1 MNRRSNRTRAG
12 KAAVLAAAAF
22 LSGCAGPSTKVL
34 PQKQGGTYQDVPG
47 EIPVVEEVNSFYL
60 QESLAMLSAAPR
72 PAGSRGEDSAA
83 RYIQRMLRDYG
94 YQVKRQRF
102 RERTEHEPVI
112 GTNVVAVRPTNDPDA
127 DILVICSWHDC
138 APDSPGAGNNASGVS
153 VFLETARILSGI
165 PTDTEVRFV
174 SLSAHAKD
182 ALGAR
187 IYTKSLSKREKER
200 LTGVITIGPCGS
212 LDCESTVLGTQ
223 DGKDTMLGD
232 LLKSAAAQ
240 ITDESW
246 SYGKRAGMENGI
258 FASYEIPAVEIGQE
272 YQGFADGTPLDTV
285 DTVDVECLS
294 EIVDTVCQA
303 VSGIMSLDTPS
314 MRAKAHFENNWK
326 MFQYEQEPHGE
337 IPFGSSSG
345 ELQAL
350 LGIPGKIALVNRD
363 RENRPI
369 EKYQFQMKWFGLDQP
384 LTTSY
389 YFTDDALDLVSI
401 TPEGGVTTEELTAAL
416 TGIYGE
422 PADHVSGP
430 YGTDYTWKD
439 AKTGQQLELIPGRDD
454 FEIEIRSFTPE
465 KSLLGR
471 FSPDGTVLESAD
483 LEMRGLEQLKGLC
496 QAVFV
501 PQEGLPETDLLFETD
516 GTGSFQTAVARKKH
530 AEEQHTGTLAET
542 ASESGKGT
550 AKAAASGAAGTQE
563 SHASPEKMGSDAAE
577 WEVSVDPADF
587 LLPDGSYRNR
597 TKVVKTLTAAY
608 GTLLKEAFPET
619 YLQGYEDLREKG
631 MREPVRPDVTPG
643 TDVQTE
649 EAQILQLPDF
659 EDAFALYILTGKP
672 QESPGR
678 YQECIRYFYQFGELN
693 TYRSVV
699 RNALGLQTE
708 E

>member
-12 KAAVLAAAAF
+12 KAAVLAAAVF

-72 PAGSRGEDSAA
+72 PAGSRGEDLAA
-83 RYIQRMLRDYG
+83 RYIQRMLKDYG
-94 YQVKRQRF
+94 YQVNRQRF
-102 RERTEHEPVI
+102 RERTEHETVI
-112 GTNVVAVRPTNDPDA
+112 GTNVVAVRPADDPDA
-127 DILVICSWHDC
+127 DILLICCWHDS

-174 SLSAHAKD
+174 SLSAHEKD

-246 SYGKRAGMENGI
+246 SYVRHAGMENGI

-272 YQGFADGTPLDTV
+272 QESFADGTPLDTA
-285 DTVDVECLS
+285 DSVDVECLS

-326 MFQYEQEPHGE
+326 LFQYEQEPHGE
-337 IPFGSSSG
+337 ISFGSSSG

-369 EKYQFQMKWFGLDQP
+369 EKYQFQMKWFGLNQL

-422 PADHVSGP
+422 PAEHVSGP

-465 KSLLGR
+465 KSLIGR
-471 FSPDGTVLESAD
+471 FSPDGTVLESTD
-483 LEMRGLEQLKGLC
+483 LEIRGLEQLKGLC
-496 QAVFV
+496 QAVFA

-516 GTGSFQTAVARKKH
+516 GTGSFQTAAARKKH
-530 AEEQHTGTLAET
+530 AGEHTKTLAKNGAE
-542 ASESGKGT
+542 SEKGT
-550 AKAAASGAAGTQE
+550 AKTAASGTTGAQENHAA
-563 SHASPEKMGSDAAE
+563 PEEAISDAAE

-597 TKVVKTLTAAY
+597 TEALKALAAAY

-619 YLQGYEDLREKG
+619 YLQGYENLKEKN
-631 MREPVRPDVTPG
+631 MEEPAKPDAAPG
-643 TDVQTE
+643 ADTE
-649 EAQILQLPDF
+649 GNMADMVQLPEF
-659 EDAFALYILTGKP
+659 EDAFALYVLTGKLL
-672 QESPGR
+672 ENPGR

-693 TYRSVV
+693 AYRSAV
-699 RNALGLQTE
+699 RNALGLQME

>member
-60 QESLAMLSAAPR
+60 QESLAMLSVAPR

-83 RYIQRMLRDYG
+83 RYIQRMLKDYG
-94 YQVKRQRF
+94 YQVNRQRF
-102 RERTEHEPVI
+102 RERTEHETVI
-112 GTNVVAVRPTNDPDA
+112 GTNVVAVRPADDPDA
-127 DILVICSWHDC
+127 DILLICCWHDS

-174 SLSAHAKD
+174 SLSAHEKD

-212 LDCESTVLGTQ
+212 LDYESTVLGTQ

-246 SYGKRAGMENGI
+246 NYGKRAGMENGI

-272 YQGFADGTPLDTV
+272 YRGFADGTPLDTV

-369 EKYQFQMKWFGLDQP
+369 EKYQFQMKWFGLNQP

-439 AKTGQQLELIPGRDD
+439 AKTGQQLELIQGRDD

-465 KSLLGR
+465 KSLIGR

-483 LEMRGLEQLKGLC
+483 LEIRGLEQLKGLC
-496 QAVFV
+496 QAVFA
-501 PQEGLPETDLLFETD
+501 PQEGLPKTDLLFETD

-530 AEEQHTGTLAET
+530 VGEHTETLAKNGAE
-542 ASESGKGT
+542 SEKGT
-550 AKAAASGAAGTQE
+550 AKTAASGAAGAQE
-563 SHASPEKMGSDAAE
+563 NHAALEEAISDAAE

-587 LLPDGSYRNR
+587 LLSDGSYRNR
-597 TKVVKTLTAAY
+597 TEVVKALTAAY

-619 YLQGYEDLREKG
+619 YLQEYENLKEKN
-631 MREPVRPDVTPG
+631 MEEPARPDAAPG
-643 TDVQTE
+643 ADTQTG
-649 EAQILQLPDF
+649 EAEILQLPEF
-659 EDAFALYILTGKP
+659 EDAFALYVLTGKP

-678 YQECIRYFYQFGELN
+678 YQECIRYFYQFVELN
-693 TYRSVV
+693 TYRSAV

>member
-12 KAAVLAAAAF
+12 KAAVLAAAVF

-60 QESLAMLSAAPR
+60 QESLTMLSAAPR

-83 RYIQRMLRDYG
+83 RYIQRMLKDYG
-94 YQVKRQRF
+94 YQVNRQRF
-102 RERTEHEPVI
+102 RERTEHETVI
-112 GTNVVAVRPTNDPDA
+112 GTNVVAVRPADDPDA
-127 DILVICSWHDC
+127 DILVICSWHDG

-174 SLSAHAKD
+174 SLSAHEKD

-212 LDCESTVLGTQ
+212 LDCENIVLGTQ
-223 DGKDTMLGD
+223 DGNDTMLGD

-240 ITDESW
+240 IADESW
-246 SYGKRAGMENGI
+246 NYGTRAGMENGI

-272 YQGFADGTPLDTV
+272 YRGFSDGTPLDTV

-326 MFQYEQEPHGE
+326 TFQYEQELHGE
-337 IPFGSSSG
+337 IPFGSSAG

-350 LGIPGKIALVNRD
+350 LGIPGKLALVNRD
-363 RENRPI
+363 AKNRPI
-369 EKYQFQMKWFGLDQP
+369 EKYQFQMKWFGLEQP

-389 YFTDDALDLVSI
+389 YFTDDALDLVSL
-401 TPEGGVTTEELTAAL
+401 TPGGSSVTAEDLAAVL
-416 TGIYGE
+416 TGIYGD
-422 PADHVSGP
+422 PAEHVSGP

-439 AKTGQQLELIPGRDD
+439 GETGQQLELIPGRDD

-465 KSLLGR
+465 KRLIGR
-471 FSPDGTVLESAD
+471 FAPDGTVLESTD
-483 LEMRGLEQLKGLC
+483 LEIRGLEQLKNLC
-496 QAVFV
+496 QAVFA

-516 GTGSFQTAVARKKH
+516 GTGNFETAAARKQH
-530 AEEQHTGTLAET
+530 AGEHAGTLAENG
-542 ASESGKGT
+542 AESGKGA
-550 AKAAASGAAGTQE
+550 AKAAASGTAGAQENHAA
-563 SHASPEKMGSDAAE
+563 PEEPVSDPAE
-577 WEVSVDPADF
+577 WEVAVDPADF
-587 LLPDGSYRNR
+587 LLPDGSYRNWTNAAR
-597 TKVVKTLTAAY
+597 KLTAAY

-619 YLQGYEDLREKG
+619 YLQGYETLKEKN
-631 MREPVRPDVTPG
+631 MEEPARPDAAPG
-643 TDVQTE
+643 ADTQAGGA
-649 EAQILQLPDF
+649 EAMQLPEF
-659 EDAFALYILTGKP
+659 EDAFALYVLTGKP

-693 TYRSVV
+693 TYRSAV